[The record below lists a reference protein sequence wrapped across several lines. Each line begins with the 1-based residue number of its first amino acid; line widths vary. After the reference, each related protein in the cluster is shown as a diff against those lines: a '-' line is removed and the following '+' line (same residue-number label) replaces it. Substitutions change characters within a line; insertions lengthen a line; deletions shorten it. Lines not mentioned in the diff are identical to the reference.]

1 MGGVDKGW
9 LMFRG
14 KPFIAHVF
22 DALRPQVDEVLISA
36 NRHLSRY
43 SALSVPVFTDAE
55 GQGPLAGLVQLMA
68 QARNPWLLCVPCDA
82 VLLPADWAQ
91 DFCRVAVEREADAV
105 VLRNAQGWQ
114 PTFSLVR
121 TALVDEARIALARG
135 DASLRSFLLNVPTL
149 AEIDR
154 PVPGNVNTPEDL
166 QALER
171 TT

>member
-14 KPFIAHVF
+14 TPFIARVL

-43 SALSVPVFTDAE
+43 SALGVPVFTDAE

-82 VLLPADWAQ
+82 LLLPADWAQ
-91 DFCRVAVEREADAV
+91 RFCEQAAERQADAV
-105 VLRNAQGWQ
+105 VLRNTQGWQ

-121 TALVDEARIALARG
+121 TALIDDARIALARG
-135 DASLRSFLLNVPTL
+135 DASLRSFLFNVPVL
-149 AEIDR
+149 ASIDM

-166 QALER
+166 QRLEQVS
-171 TT
+171 